1 MKSVFKIVNY
11 ILPKKFL
18 LALVI
23 GSNLLSVVFFLASFA
38 MVIPFVELLFNK
50 TKLITEMPAFALSAS
65 SLKGMLNY
73 YLSMIIIS
81 NGKEEAL
88 FVICLLVVVS
98 FLFRNLFRYMG
109 LYFMAAIRNRV
120 LFDIRN
126 DIYKKI
132 LILPLSFFSD
142 VKKGDLMSR
151 ISNDVQDVEWSIM
164 CSLVLFFR
172 DPISIVLFVGSLLM
186 ISPMLTLVVFILLPT
201 TGFVVNRIGRRLK
214 AESKIVQNRMGVI
227 VSVMEEAMT
236 GLRIIKAFN
245 AIDSMDYKFR
255 KINRSYTQRLTG
267 VYRRRDIAA
276 PLSEILSVTAIV
288 LLLMVGG
295 SIVLSGNSNLSAE
308 NFIAYIV
315 IFSQLIPP
323 VQSFT
328 GAYSSILK
336 GTASADRVRE
346 ILDAEEVITEK
357 PNAKAIH
364 EFSKTIEFKNVSFSY
379 KKEMVLKNI
388 NFTINKGET
397 IAVVGPSGAGK
408 TTIAE
413 LIPRFYDATD
423 GEILIDGTSIKDYN
437 IKDLRGLM
445 GYVTQDPVLFNDTV
459 INNICLGIE
468 DEIDESTVVSAAKI
482 ANADEFINQLSD
494 SYQTN
499 IGDSGVKLSGGQKQ
513 RLCIA
518 RAIVRKPSLLIFDEA
533 TSSQDS
539 ESESLIQQSM
549 QTIMKNT
556 STLVIAH
563 KLSTVQFADKIL
575 VIDKGEIIE
584 QGKHNE
590 LLQKNGL
597 YKHLYDLQLFN

>member
-1 MKSVFKIVNY
+1 
-11 ILPKKFL
+11 
-18 LALVI
+18 
-23 GSNLLSVVFFLASFA
+23 
-38 MVIPFVELLFNK
+38 
-50 TKLITEMPAFALSAS
+50 
-65 SLKGMLNY
+65 
-73 YLSMIIIS
+73 
-81 NGKEEAL
+81 
-88 FVICLLVVVS
+88 
-98 FLFRNLFRYMG
+98 
-109 LYFMAAIRNRV
+109 
-120 LFDIRN
+120 
-126 DIYKKI
+126 
-132 LILPLSFFSD
+132 
-142 VKKGDLMSR
+142 
-151 ISNDVQDVEWSIM
+151 
-164 CSLVLFFR
+164 
-172 DPISIVLFVGSLLM
+172 
-186 ISPMLTLVVFILLPT
+186 
-201 TGFVVNRIGRRLK
+201 
-214 AESKIVQNRMGVI
+214 
-227 VSVMEEAMT
+227 MEEAMT